1 MHLVVFLFN
10 ECVGGDED
18 HHKERIYTR
27 EHRKWRTSLMKI
39 QDDNLFF
46 GSINGKKNRKNR
58 FKMFSEN
65 EILRI
70 RRTKIKQ
77 Y

>member
-1 MHLVVFLFN
+1 
-10 ECVGGDED
+10 
-18 HHKERIYTR
+18 
-27 EHRKWRTSLMKI
+27 MKI